1 MWGVNARTLFR
12 AAIMA
17 SAAVVM
23 LAATSPVLAQ
33 NRDDGDDPGRA
44 LTALENLLLFVVAPL
59 GLFLVIALLV
69 LAPSIARGPRYRPG
83 LSWWAEPVWLGGPA
97 GPAVGA
103 PAGSAPEAADA
114 ESIIRA
120 VEPTRDGGG
129 ASARW

>member
-1 MWGVNARTLFR
+1 
-12 AAIMA
+12 MA
-17 SAAVVM
+17 SAAVVI

-33 NRDDGDDPGRA
+33 NRDDGDDPGRQ

-69 LAPSIARGPRYRPG
+69 LAPSIVRGPRYRPG
-83 LSWWAEPVWLGGPA
+83 LSWWAEPVWLGGPSGPGA
-97 GPAVGA
+97 GDV
-103 PAGSAPEAADA
+103 D
-114 ESIIRA
+114 SIIRA